1 MRTGGDQ
8 ELLLFR
14 RESSS
19 EPPNYFMRNLKSGAD
34 VALTDFAHPQ
44 PQLAQTQSSL
54 ISYKR
59 ADGIDLTAKLYLPAG
74 YDPARDGPRP
84 CLMWACEQPR
94 PSAQL
99 LPVSGSLR
107 PLLKAGGFGICKPS
121 LTKLAPMPQTRVS
134 SRMRRRRGR

>member
-99 LPVSGSLR
+99 PTVSGSSEPR
-107 PLLKAGGFGICKPS
+107 S
-121 LTKLAPMPQTRVS
+121 KLATFTS
-134 SRMRRRRGR
+134 SKVTASPR